1 MKLYPPI
8 IEGTI
13 PAFCNQT
20 IVVPFTMNKSVSE
33 KEVKGFKLKIKTVQS
48 GYQPFLT
55 ETIQMIDCNTDTSE
69 VSFLL
74 PGTLNVGQFY
84 KIQMAYVDTADLIGY
99 YSTV

>member
-33 KEVKGFKLKIKTVQS
+33 KEVKGFTKSK
-48 GYQPFLT
+48 
-55 ETIQMIDCNTDTSE
+55 
-69 VSFLL
+69 
-74 PGTLNVGQFY
+74 Y
-84 KIQMAYVDTADLIGY
+84 K
-99 YSTV
+99 